1 MANSEIGTSTSN
13 TLRDEYQVF
22 LSFRGPDT
30 RRGFTNVL
38 HQDLV
43 YAGIRVFIDNEEL
56 RKGERISGNLLQAI
70 DHSKLYIPI
79 FSKNYASS
87 HWCLRELAKMVE
99 NNSKSKEDGK
109 ENAILPIFYDVKPDD
124 VKLKTPLY
132 RKAISNLKQTR
143 EDHEKKFSSKD
154 IKTWQQALKEAGG
167 ITGWELEKYPGYV
180 KLIQEV
186 VEEVVVRLKIRQR
199 SVTGDLV
206 GMEARIASIKKL
218 LDIDSDSVWLIGIYG
233 MGGIGKTTLAK
244 IIFNQLCPRFGR
256 NCIFLDDVRETTKK
270 GLVKLQ
276 KILLSEISYSRV
288 APNIANIDDG
298 INKIEETI
306 CNKKMLIVLD
316 DVDEANQIQKLIGKK
331 SLYPGTRILVT
342 TRDKSILNIR
352 EFKYQF
358 EDYEMV
364 RLSKDDALKL
374 FSRCAFNDDSPP
386 ADYHTLSKGI
396 VSTADGLPLALEAI
410 GSSLFGEEEREI
422 WEEWLE
428 KLKKTPHED
437 VLGKLKISY
446 DALNPDQQ
454 QIFLDVACFFIGE
467 NKTNPMYVWKD
478 CELSPEISLEVL
490 TKRCMIKVLDNDIFE
505 MHDQFRDLGR
515 VIAKKERTRLW
526 DKDGIICELR
536 STENKE
542 SFEALSFSAPW
553 DGKTITSEQIKWF
566 PHLRILRLY
575 EVICQG
581 DFTGCLSDL
590 RWIDLSYAY
599 TDYTHVHSNKRLEA
613 TNLLHLE
620 NAVVVNLS
628 GLDITKDVLQSLIE
642 GARKLKVLTIRY
654 NELINGTPTFR
665 EDSVLEELAISSFW
679 SLMRI
684 DHSIGKLKWLT
695 HLKIKSCYRLRKL
708 PEQIG
713 KLQNLQHLSL
723 KSCHDLI
730 ELPDSVSKLEKLMKL
745 DVSSTNISRLPNSID
760 RLRNLLFINASCT
773 QIEELPSTMS
783 KLCQLKT
790 LDLTF
795 YKIQELPKLPRSL
808 TTLKLASEL
817 LLTVPDLSYLTNLAE
832 LFLSGRYEHR
842 HPAYEFQTGHR
853 HPSNEFQT
861 GDLGWIGSLTKVSK
875 LHICF
880 TNVRAP
886 TTELGSLSLLKEL
899 TLYGLDLPT
908 FKHLPSNLIVLELY
922 ETRGIQVHL
931 DGLPPS
937 EKETPFLPTSLG
949 KPKEN
954 KVSRQLDVQFLDV
967 LESSERS
974 CIQDCRPSES
984 LVCQPEEPG
993 CSGLQDPKLIDH
1005 WRGAILFPSSQKM
1018 LVKFLLSGF
1027 PEVQDIQFVTAFES
1041 LEEFYVKECLS
1052 LKSLGGLSNSKNL
1065 KRLQIHQCPSL
1076 QVVEGIEELGFL
1088 GELEIWGC
1096 RSMGRILDSS
1106 SSKIPDNCSILITGS
1121 GELPDC
1127 RDPYGGWKFDRWDC
1141 YREKI
1146 LNGAEQAWSS
1156 ETEIVYSETET
1167 MYSEIETGRENK
1179 EKKRKRKTVGKTT
1192 RKEKEEKTSKKI
1204 LGAFV
1209 SPYYFPVQN

>member
-199 SVTGDLV
+199 SSG
-206 GMEARIASIKKL
+206 S
-218 LDIDSDSVWLIGIYG
+218 
-233 MGGIGKTTLAK
+233 
-244 IIFNQLCPRFGR
+244 
-256 NCIFLDDVRETTKK
+256 
-270 GLVKLQ
+270 
-276 KILLSEISYSRV
+276 
-288 APNIANIDDG
+288 NIANIDDG

-316 DVDEANQIQKLIGKK
+316 DVDEANQIQKLIRKK

-364 RLSKDDALKL
+364 RSSKDDALKL
-374 FSRCAFNDDSPP
+374 FSRRAFNDDSPP

-446 DALNPDQQ
+446 DALNPYQQ

-478 CELSPEISLEVL
+478 CELSPEISLKVL
-490 TKRCMIKVLDNDIFE
+490 IKRCMIKVLDNDIFE

-526 DKDGIICELR
+526 DKDDIICELR
-536 STENKE
+536 STEIKE
-542 SFEALSFSAPW
+542 SVQALHLQTTNNNRT
-553 DGKTITSEQIKWF
+553 TITAEQLRRF
-566 PHLRILRLY
+566 PHLKFLWLSNVVC
-575 EVICQG
+575 EG
-581 DFTGCLSDL
+581 EFTGCLSKL
-590 RWIDLSYAY
+590 KWIILMGN
-599 TDYTHVHSNKRLEA
+599 TP
-613 TNLLHLE
+613 TNLGLE
-620 NAVVVNLS
+620 NVVVMNFRFS
-628 GLDITKDVLQSLIE
+628 NPNKDEIRYLIK
-642 GARKLKVLTIRY
+642 GAMKLKVLTLENNGFIC
-654 NELINGTPTFR
+654 GTPTFL
-665 EDSVLEELAISSFW
+665 ECSVLEKLTICHYP
-679 SLMRI
+679 SLKKI
-684 DHSIGKLKWLT
+684 DHSIGKLRLLT
-695 HLKIKSCYRLRKL
+695 DLNIESCVELENL

-713 KLQNLQHLSL
+713 ELQNLRHLSL
-723 KSCHDLI
+723 NRCHSLS
-730 ELPDSVSKLEKLMKL
+730 ELPDSISKLESLMKL
-745 DVSSTNISRLPNSID
+745 DISCTNITRLPDSIG
-760 RLRNLLFINASCT
+760 RLRSLSYANVSWTPIA
-773 QIEELPSTMS
+773 QMPGTMS
-783 KLCQLKT
+783 KLLRLQTLK
-790 LDLTF
+790 LEHRHRI
-795 YKIQELPKLPRSL
+795 KEWPELPRSL
-808 TTLKLASEL
+808 TTLRLISAS
-817 LLTVPDLSYLTNLAE
+817 LLTVPNLSNLTNLVE
-832 LFLSGRYEHR
+832 LFLSNDFDDRLCISSVIPIGELR
-842 HPAYEFQTGHR
+842 
-853 HPSNEFQT
+853 
-861 GDLGWIGSLTKVSK
+861 WIGRLSKLSK
-875 LHICF
+875 LHFCLL
-880 TNVRAP
+880 NVHAP

-899 TLYGLDLPT
+899 TLFGLYFRTL
-908 FKHLPSNLIVLELY
+908 KQLPSNLIVLKLY
-922 ETRGIQVHL
+922 HTQLKYVHL
-931 DGLPPS
+931 GGLPMLEKLRENEVYEQPDVPS
-937 EKETPFLPTSLG
+937 LEVLCAQSRCFLPKDPGYNEVRTPELFDHSWGKFPFLNSL
-949 KPKEN
+949 
-954 KVSRQLDVQFLDV
+954 
-967 LESSERS
+967 
-974 CIQDCRPSES
+974 
-984 LVCQPEEPG
+984 
-993 CSGLQDPKLIDH
+993 
-1005 WRGAILFPSSQKM
+1005 KM
-1018 LVKFLLSGF
+1018 LREFHMERCQTVEVIDFVSLL
-1027 PEVQDIQFVTAFES
+1027 ES
-1041 LEEFYVKECLS
+1041 LEKFTVRGCCS
-1052 LKSLGGLSNSKNL
+1052 LRRIKGLSNL
-1065 KRLQIHQCPSL
+1065 KKLRRLHIESCWRL
-1076 QVVEGIEELGFL
+1076 RRMEGIH
-1088 GELEIWGC
+1088 ELEFLQQF
-1096 RSMGRILDSS
+1096 RSRGSVFFVEIFDAS
-1106 SSKIPDNCSILITGS
+1106 SSKIPNECQMDITFNCNFS
-1121 GELPDC
+1121 GNWESFREMIRIDKKQM
-1127 RDPYGGWKFDRWDC
+1127 RDFGIYATVD
-1141 YREKI
+1141 
-1146 LNGAEQAWSS
+1146 S
-1156 ETEIVYSETET
+1156 ETLK
-1167 MYSEIETGRENK
+1167 G
-1179 EKKRKRKTVGKTT
+1179 
-1192 RKEKEEKTSKKI
+1192 I
-1204 LGAFV
+1204 LGSIV
-1209 SPYYFPVQN
+1209 SFKSFFFSTARLEEFGCYVRLRRLHSLTPSVAGGMGLDHHLIAEEQIVLRHYFWCENRRALDMCQCAVAYAVMANTWIL

>member
-1 MANSEIGTSTSN
+1 MANSEIGMSTSN
-13 TLRDEYQVF
+13 TLRDEYPVF

-30 RRGFTNVL
+30 RCGFTNVL

-167 ITGWELEKYPGYV
+167 ITGWDYV

-218 LDIDSDSVWLIGIYG
+218 LDIDSDSVRLIGIYG

-288 APNIANIDDG
+288 APNIDDG

-331 SLYPGTRILVT
+331 SLYPGTRIL
-342 TRDKSILNIR
+342 
-352 EFKYQF
+352 YQF

-374 FSRCAFNDDSPP
+374 FSRRAFNDDSPP

-410 GSSLFGEEEREI
+410 GSSLFGKEEREI

-478 CELSPEISLEVL
+478 CELSPEISLKVL
-490 TKRCMIKVLDNDIFE
+490 IKRCMIKVLDNDIFE

-526 DKDGIICELR
+526 DKDDIICELR
-536 STENKE
+536 STEIKE
-542 SFEALSFSAPW
+542 SVQALHLQTTNNNRT
-553 DGKTITSEQIKWF
+553 TITAEQLRRF
-566 PHLRILRLY
+566 PHLKFLWLSNVVC
-575 EVICQG
+575 EG
-581 DFTGCLSDL
+581 DFTGCLSKL
-590 RWIDLSYAY
+590 KWIILMGN
-599 TDYTHVHSNKRLEA
+599 TP
-613 TNLLHLE
+613 TNLGLE
-620 NAVVVNLS
+620 NVVVMNFRFS
-628 GLDITKDVLQSLIE
+628 NPNKDEIRYLIK
-642 GARKLKVLTIRY
+642 GAMKLKVLTLENNGFIC
-654 NELINGTPTFR
+654 GTPTFLGC
-665 EDSVLEELAISSFW
+665 SVLEKLTICHYP
-679 SLMRI
+679 SLKKI
-684 DHSIGKLKWLT
+684 DNSIGKLRLLT
-695 HLKIKSCYRLRKL
+695 YLNIESCVELENL

-713 KLQNLQHLSL
+713 ELQNLRHLSL
-723 KSCHDLI
+723 NRCHSLS
-730 ELPDSVSKLEKLMKL
+730 ELPDSISKLELLMKL
-745 DVSSTNISRLPNSID
+745 DISCTNITRLPYSIG
-760 RLRNLLFINASCT
+760 RLRSLSYANVSWTPIA
-773 QIEELPSTMS
+773 QMPGTMS
-783 KLCQLKT
+783 KLLRLQTLK
-790 LDLTF
+790 LEHRHRI
-795 YKIQELPKLPRSL
+795 KEWPELPRSL
-808 TTLKLASEL
+808 TTLRLISSS
-817 LLTVPDLSYLTNLAE
+817 LLTIPNLSNLTNLVE
-832 LFLSGRYEHR
+832 LFLSDRSDEWLSR
-842 HPAYEFQTGHR
+842 
-853 HPSNEFQT
+853 SNVIPT
-861 GDLGWIGSLTKVSK
+861 GDLRCIGRLSKLSK
-875 LHICF
+875 LHICLV
-880 TNVRAP
+880 NVRAP
-886 TTELGSLSLLKEL
+886 TRELGSLSVLKEL
-899 TLYGLDLPT
+899 TLYGLNLRT
-908 FKHLPSNLIVLELY
+908 LKQLLSNLIVLKRYHTQLKY
-922 ETRGIQVHL
+922 VHL
-931 DGLPPS
+931 GGLPMLEKLRENEVYEQPDVPS
-937 EKETPFLPTSLG
+937 
-949 KPKEN
+949 
-954 KVSRQLDVQFLDV
+954 LDV
-967 LESSERS
+967 L
-974 CIQDCRPSES
+974 C
-984 LVCQPEEPG
+984 
-993 CSGLQDPKLIDH
+993 
-1005 WRGAILFPSSQKM
+1005 A
-1018 LVKFLLSGF
+1018 
-1027 PEVQDIQFVTAFES
+1027 
-1041 LEEFYVKECLS
+1041 
-1052 LKSLGGLSNSKNL
+1052 
-1065 KRLQIHQCPSL
+1065 
-1076 QVVEGIEELGFL
+1076 
-1088 GELEIWGC
+1088 
-1096 RSMGRILDSS
+1096 
-1106 SSKIPDNCSILITGS
+1106 
-1121 GELPDC
+1121 
-1127 RDPYGGWKFDRWDC
+1127 
-1141 YREKI
+1141 
-1146 LNGAEQAWSS
+1146 
-1156 ETEIVYSETET
+1156 
-1167 MYSEIETGRENK
+1167 
-1179 EKKRKRKTVGKTT
+1179 
-1192 RKEKEEKTSKKI
+1192 
-1204 LGAFV
+1204 
-1209 SPYYFPVQN
+1209 